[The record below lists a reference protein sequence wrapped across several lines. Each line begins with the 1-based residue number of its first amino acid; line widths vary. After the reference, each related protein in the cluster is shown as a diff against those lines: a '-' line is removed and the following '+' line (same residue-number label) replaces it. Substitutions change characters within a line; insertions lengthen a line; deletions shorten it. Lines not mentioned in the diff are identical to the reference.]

1 MPSRERYLLVCTNRR
16 DDDNPKG
23 SCAQKGSEEVAKRIK
38 EALKTQGLAGRVRSC
53 TTSCLDLCEIGIAV
67 VQEPEHVAYG
77 YVTLSDVDAIVAA
90 AGRGE
95 VVERL
100 VVHRGARATPGGAG
114 NGKEQRSG
122 SGGERP

>member
-1 MPSRERYLLVCTNRR
+1 MPHRERYLFVCTNRR

-23 SCAQKGSEEVAKRIK
+23 SCAQKGSEEVAKRLK
-38 EALKTQGLAGRVRSC
+38 EGPLKTKGVARTVRSC
-53 TTSCLDLCEIGIAV
+53 TASCLDLCEIGISI

-77 YVTLSDVDAIVAA
+77 AVTLDDVDEIVEA

-100 VVHRGARATPGGAG
+100 VVYRGGADG
-114 NGKEQRSG
+114 GTAG
-122 SGGERP
+122 SGGA